1 MIAICGFLTDLECT
15 KFVSHVGAYS
25 VPLDLERSSIDT
37 LADLRSLISKGREGK
52 EMMGESEERVRE
64 RMAKKRRGGKTKS
77 KNTPPA
83 IFAYAPA
90 PTNIGCFVTNKRVG
104 RKKRTTLTCM
114 RETQASNNVLRC

>member
-52 EMMGESEERVRE
+52 EMMGR
-64 RMAKKRRGGKTKS
+64 A
-77 KNTPPA
+77 
-83 IFAYAPA
+83 
-90 PTNIGCFVTNKRVG
+90 
-104 RKKRTTLTCM
+104 RKG
-114 RETQASNNVLRC
+114 